1 MNKQDYQR
9 LIYVATIGVLSFLL
23 IFYMLNPN
31 NNKSSKVLESKSNFE
46 VIDTYN
52 GCAVV
57 RYAAPNGANYHYF
70 LDCQK

>member
-1 MNKQDYQR
+1 MNKV
-9 LIYVATIGVLSFLL
+9 LILRIAVIVIGSIIL
-23 IFYMLNPN
+23 IFSTMRPN
-31 NNKSSKVLESKSNFE
+31 KLAEVLEPKSNFE

-57 RYAAPNGANYHYF
+57 RYAPPNAANYHYF

>member
-9 LIYVATIGVLSFLL
+9 LILGATIGVLSFLL
-23 IFYMLNPN
+23 VFYILKLNEPA
-31 NNKSSKVLESKSNFE
+31 KVLESKSNFE

-57 RYAAPNGANYHYF
+57 RYSPPNGANYHYF

>member
-9 LIYVATIGVLSFLL
+9 IIYGATIGVLSFLL
-23 IFYMLNPN
+23 LFYMLKLNEPA
-31 NNKSSKVLESKSNFE
+31 KVLESKSNFE

-57 RYAAPNGANYHYF
+57 RYAPPNAANYHYF

>member
-9 LIYVATIGVLSFLL
+9 IIYGATIGILSLL
-23 IFYMLNPN
+23 LVFYMMRP
-31 NNKSSKVLESKSNFE
+31 NKSTKVTEPKSNFE
-46 VIDTYN
+46 VVDTYN

-57 RYAAPNGANYHYF
+57 RYAAPDQATYKYF

>member
-9 LIYVATIGVLSFLL
+9 VIYGATIGALSFLL
-23 IFYMLNPN
+23 LFYMLKLNEPA
-31 NNKSSKVLESKSNFE
+31 KVSEPKTNFE
-46 VIDTYN
+46 VVDTYN

-57 RYAAPNGANYHYF
+57 RYAPPNAANYHYF

>member
-9 LIYVATIGVLSFLL
+9 LILGATIGVLSFLL
-23 IFYMLNPN
+23 VFYILKLNEPA
-31 NNKSSKVLESKSNFE
+31 KVLESKSNFE

-57 RYAAPNGANYHYF
+57 RYAPPNGANYHYF